1 MKPIITS
8 LMEADFYKF
17 TMAQVAWK
25 RFPDAQVRYG
35 FKNRTKGVLLADVVP
50 VEQLREELDHVRT
63 LRFTFEEIEFLRT
76 CPRLPPGLFSDGYLA
91 FLAGLQLPEYSVEKE
106 DGQYRIEVAGKWPE
120 AIFWETLILNVVNE
134 LYFREVRRI
143 HDRLDNS
150 DRADVLWREGSSRL
164 QAKIARLKALPDARV
179 MEFGNRRR
187 FSATWQETVL
197 NYLMDEIPTHLIGT
211 SNVRLAMAYGLRPSG
226 TFAHEMYMVYSGL
239 FRSSDEELRSSHN
252 LVLRHWWEEY
262 GAALSVAL
270 TDTYGSDFFFRD
282 LSPEQA
288 RDWKWLRHDS
298 GDPIAF
304 GERAI
309 AFYEGLGIDAKEK
322 GIVYSDG
329 LDIDVIERLHA
340 RFYGRINLTYGWGTN
355 LTNDLGYKAL
365 SLVMKA
371 IEANGNALVKLSD
384 NPEKATGPADLVERF
399 IRVFGHVPGAAE
411 ECTY

>member
-35 FKNRTKGVLLADVVP
+35 FKNRTKGVRLADVVP
-50 VEQLREELDHVRT
+50 EEELREELDHVRT

-76 CPRLPPGLFSDGYLA
+76 CPRLPQGLFADGYLA
-91 FLAGLQLPEYSVEKE
+91 FLAGLQLPEYAIEKD

-134 LYFREVRRI
+134 LYFRELRRI
-143 HDRLDNS
+143 HDRLDNA

-164 QAKIARLKALPDARV
+164 QAKIARLKALPEARV

-187 FSATWQETVL
+187 FSGTWQETVL

-252 LVLRHWWEEY
+252 LVLQHWWEEY

-282 LSPEQA
+282 LTPEQA

-309 AFYEGLGIDAKEK
+309 AFYESLGIDAKEK

-371 IEANGNALVKLSD
+371 VEANGNALVKLSD
-384 NPEKATGPADLVERF
+384 NPEKATGPAGLVERF
-399 IRVFGHVPGAAE
+399 IRVFGHVPGPAE